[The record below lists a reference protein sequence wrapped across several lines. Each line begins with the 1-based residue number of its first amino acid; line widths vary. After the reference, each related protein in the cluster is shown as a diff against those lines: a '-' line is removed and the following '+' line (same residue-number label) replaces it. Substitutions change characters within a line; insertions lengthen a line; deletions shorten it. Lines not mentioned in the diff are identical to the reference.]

1 MTALLDRTGR
11 PVAVCLAA
19 AGIVA
24 SVLIGKDGL
33 DTVVGCG
40 AAADDRPSQ
49 TAKDWVTHADHVVVA
64 TPTAER
70 DTNRRDFAEGPLRY
84 ATDRT
89 VTFRTDGV
97 LWSAQSP
104 RRPLGEDF
112 EMVAA
117 GWRVHRESGVRTK
130 ATTAY
135 APRLET
141 GHTYL
146 LALRWADGRWTV
158 LGEGAA
164 VPFDDRTVARGEWC
178 GRVLSEEDVAL
189 GEHFSRTD
197 DTSLEKVLSGRDEQA
212 VKRALESASGR
223 PATPEP

>member
-1 MTALLDRTGR
+1 MTALLDRIGR
-11 PVAVCLAA
+11 PVAAVLAVAGIAA
-19 AGIVA
+19 A
-24 SVLIGKDGL
+24 VLVGGGGL

-40 AAADDRPSQ
+40 IADDDRPSR
-49 TAKDWVTHADHVVVA
+49 TAEDWVTHADHVVVA

-70 DTNRRDFAEGPLRY
+70 DTGRRDFTEGALRY

-89 VTFRTDGV
+89 VTFRTDDV
-97 LWSAQSP
+97 LWSAKSP
-104 RRPLGEDF
+104 RHSLGENFD
-112 EMVAA
+112 MVAA
-117 GWRVHRESGVRTK
+117 GWQVYRNGTRTK

-146 LALRWADGRWTV
+146 LALRRADDRWTV

-178 GRVLSEEDVAL
+178 GRVLGEENVAR
-189 GEHFSRTD
+189 GERFSRTD
-197 DTSLEKVLSGRDEQA
+197 DRSLEKLLAGRDGQA
-212 VKRALESASGR
+212 VKRALDSAGAKASA
-223 PATPEP
+223 PKP